1 MELPDELWRLIKDFQ
16 IEYKKHHINKL
27 KIVHDELLKNRPM
40 YLKKFIAYQRMTY
53 EQAWEFS
60 WVNFVRDNQ
69 TIDAYDNS
77 HYPKPK
83 LHLHAI
89 EVLPWNNHQRLFL
102 SNIVLYYGWCRDK
115 DREGEYAP
123 LEPGGYLQPFPH
135 MGYY

>member
-1 MELPDELWRLIKDFQ
+1 MELPDELWRLVKDYQ

-40 YLKKFIAYQRMTY
+40 YLKRFLAYQRITF
-53 EQAWEFS
+53 EQAWQFS
-60 WVNFVRDNQ
+60 WVDFVRNNQ
-69 TIDAYDNS
+69 TIDAVDGS
-77 HYPKPK
+77 HYPKHK
-83 LHLHAI
+83 LHLYAI
-89 EVLPWNNHQRLFL
+89 EVFPWKNQERLFL

-123 LEPGGYLQPFPH
+123 LEPGGYLQHFPH